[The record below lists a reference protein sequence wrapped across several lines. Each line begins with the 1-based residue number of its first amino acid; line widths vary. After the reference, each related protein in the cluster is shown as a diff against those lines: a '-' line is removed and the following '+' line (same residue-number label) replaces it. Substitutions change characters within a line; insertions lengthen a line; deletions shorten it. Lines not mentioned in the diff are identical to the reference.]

1 LISIFVVAQRYSNI
15 ACNVFLMV
23 MVGMI
28 WIVVKLIWKGKMGII
43 KYMMESGGVRGDEN
57 RMNYGLL
64 WSSFLRE
71 RKGSGVV
78 WLLYFEF
85 LFGW

>member
-1 LISIFVVAQRYSNI
+1 
-15 ACNVFLMV
+15 
-23 MVGMI
+23 
-28 WIVVKLIWKGKMGII
+28 MGIR

-85 LFGW
+85 YLDGEFSFFLY

>member
-28 WIVVKLIWKGKMGII
+28 WIVVKLIWKGKMGIR
-43 KYMMESGGVRGDEN
+43 KYMMESGGVRADEN

-64 WSSFLRE
+64 WS
-71 RKGSGVV
+71 
-78 WLLYFEF
+78 LLF
-85 LFGW
+85 